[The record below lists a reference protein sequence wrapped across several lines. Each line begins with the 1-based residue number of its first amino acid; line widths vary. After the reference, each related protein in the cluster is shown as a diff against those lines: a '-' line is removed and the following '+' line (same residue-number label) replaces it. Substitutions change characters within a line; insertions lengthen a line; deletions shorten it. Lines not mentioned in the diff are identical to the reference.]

1 MKLKTTN
8 TADVAFQKADA
19 TLAQKGRTFHWARR
33 LMGPLHASRAT
44 RLYGFCR
51 FIDDLADEATSVE
64 SGKAALLLAAD
75 EVVRGVST
83 HPVIQD
89 GIDLMLECG
98 IERSVVLELISGVAS
113 DLRPVQ
119 MADEDALLRY
129 CYQVAGTVGLMMC
142 NVLDTKNRV
151 ALPYAVDLG
160 IAMQLTNIC
169 RDVAVDAEVGRRYLP
184 ASLVGDL
191 EPQLLVRP
199 ALSLQPRVRKSIE
212 TLLDTA
218 DQYYRSGELGLS
230 YLPIGA
236 RSGILAA
243 ARVYRAIGTRLRQ
256 HDNAYWLGRTVVPRS
271 TKMRVTA
278 QALMA
283 VPFKPSFWSPSQQH
297 DMRLHRALSGFFGFG
312 THLNPQ
318 HVQHF

>member
-1 MKLKTTN
+1 
-8 TADVAFQKADA
+8 
-19 TLAQKGRTFHWARR
+19 
-33 LMGPLHASRAT
+33 MGALHASRAT
-44 RLYGFCR
+44 RLYSFCR
-51 FIDDLADEATSVE
+51 LIDDLADEATCLQ
-64 SGKAALLLAAD
+64 SGRTALLRAAD
-75 EVVRGVST
+75 DVVRGTST

-89 GIDLMLECG
+89 GIDLMLECR

-119 MADEDALLRY
+119 IADEDALLRY

-142 NVLDTKNRV
+142 NLLDTTNRT
-151 ALPYAVDLG
+151 ALPNAVDLG

-169 RDVAVDAEVGRRYLP
+169 RDVAADAAVGRRYIP
-184 ASLVGDL
+184 ASLVGIL
-191 EPQLLVRP
+191 EPQLLVNP
-199 ALSLQPRVRKSIE
+199 EQSLQPLVKKSIE
-212 TLLDTA
+212 TLLDMA

-230 YLPIGA
+230 YLPVGA

-256 HDNAYWLGRTVVPRS
+256 HDYDYWSGRMVVPTR
-271 TKMRVTA
+271 TKIRVTA
-278 QALMA
+278 QALMG
-283 VPFKPSFWSPSQQH
+283 VPFKPSFWTPSQQH
-297 DMRLHRALSGFFGFG
+297 DTRLHRPLSGFFGFG